1 MGEQPRV
8 PVPIGEMAR
17 VLGGG
22 MVPGSAVLVGGDPG
36 VGKSTLLLQFCGAMA
51 PSLERVLYV
60 SGEESLQQVRL
71 RAARLGMD
79 HPGVLLLAE
88 TDLEAIQGEIE
99 RTAARVVV
107 IDSIQTVAAAELSA
121 APGSLPQVR
130 DCALRLI
137 QQAKS
142 GECAL
147 FLIGHVTKEG
157 NLAGPK
163 TLEHMVDAVL
173 YLEGERFQ
181 AYRLLRATKNRYG
194 PTNEV
199 GVFEMAGDGLQEVAN
214 PSLAFLER
222 RGTGPGSVAVAT
234 LEGTRPL
241 LTEVQGL
248 TNPNRYGM
256 PRRSA
261 NGVDFNRLLMLIAVL
276 GQRAGVALGDADV
289 YVNVV
294 GGLRIEEPAADLAI
308 ALALASSQRHVA
320 LPGDLVV
327 VGEVGLS
334 GEVRPVP
341 QLDRRLAEAA
351 RLGFRR
357 ALVPDSGR
365 GSHTSRP
372 PAGAEGLAVTT
383 VSDLRQAI
391 AAAGLGRRARPEPEE
406 AEPTG
411 EGDLTSP

>member
-8 PVPIGEMAR
+8 PVPIGEVAR

-22 MVPGSAVLVGGDPG
+22 LVPGSAVLVGGDPG
-36 VGKSTLLLQFCGAMA
+36 VGKSTLLLQFCGAMV

-71 RAARLGMD
+71 RAARLGME
-79 HPGVLLLAE
+79 HRGLLLLAE
-88 TDLEAIQGEIE
+88 TDLETIQAEIE

-107 IDSIQTVAAAELSA
+107 IDSIQTVAAADLSA
-121 APGSLPQVR
+121 GPGSLPQVR

-137 QQAKS
+137 QQAK
-142 GECAL
+142 GGACAL

-234 LEGTRPL
+234 IEGTRPL

-276 GQRAGVALGDADV
+276 GQRAGVPLGDADV

-294 GGLRIEEPAADLAI
+294 GGLRVEEPAADLAI
-308 ALALASSQRHVA
+308 ALALASSHRQVA
-320 LPGDLVV
+320 LPGDLVAI
-327 VGEVGLS
+327 GEVGLS

-341 QLDRRLAEAA
+341 HIDRRLAEAA
-351 RLGFRR
+351 RLGFHR

-365 GSHTSRP
+365 GSRRSG
-372 PAGAEGLAVTT
+372 PAPAAEGLVVTD
-383 VSDLRQAI
+383 VADLRQAI
-391 AAAGLGRRARPEPEE
+391 AVVGLGRRAAAADREQDVP
-406 AEPTG
+406 G
-411 EGDLTSP
+411 